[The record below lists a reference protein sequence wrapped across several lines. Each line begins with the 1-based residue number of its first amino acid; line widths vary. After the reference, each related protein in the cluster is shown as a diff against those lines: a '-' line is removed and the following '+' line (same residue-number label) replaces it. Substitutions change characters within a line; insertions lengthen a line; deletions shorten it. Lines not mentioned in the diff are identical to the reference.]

1 MRTKNNNKPLS
12 ERTDD
17 DIRNRARELH
27 GETWVIE
34 IDDNAEVNRNGDD
47 DEGTVLVRAW
57 IHLGHD
63 D

>member
-17 DIRNRARELH
+17 DIRTRARELH
-27 GETWVIE
+27 GIPWVLE
-34 IDDNAEVNRNGDD
+34 IDDDAEVDWRGDD

-57 IHLGHD
+57 IYLGHD